1 MNLISKNKIA
11 IAVPALLVSLLA
23 CESDI
28 TETTGTTDTMSF
40 KPPSVVPLEDIV
52 AASNDLLSRPDI
64 PVRGDNGYVEDI
76 IRFEV
81 AEMEW
86 DVGMSVHEP
95 ADSSQIAV
103 GSDGKKVG
111 IFLLHGGSGDFKR
124 MHRQASILSQKL
136 GYKVVSMS

>member
-1 MNLISKNKIA
+1 MNLISKKKIA
-11 IAVPALLVSLLA
+11 LAVPALLVSLLA

-28 TETTGTTDTMSF
+28 TETTDTTDTTSF
-40 KPPSVVPLEDIV
+40 KPPSVVPLEAIV

-86 DVGMSVHEP
+86 DVGMSVH
-95 ADSSQIAV
+95 
-103 GSDGKKVG
+103 
-111 IFLLHGGSGDFKR
+111 
-124 MHRQASILSQKL
+124 
-136 GYKVVSMS
+136 